1 MDSKEEL
8 KIMKKVFSSLLIV
21 LFVFGTIN
29 RGLSQVTLT
38 VDSLF
43 VSEAMWLCQN
53 DVVITHF
60 AYGPHFNMCFS
71 IKNTSKDTI
80 SVPAEK
86 IHMNISY
93 KHRRV
98 RWKKE
103 TVIDLIKDS
112 TLLIYPNSTIS
123 IRGHNFIMMDGVVST
138 GLNYRLVNFLPEI
151 EKIIN
156 HSVVVLEI
164 DGIGRA
170 TGIFKNCFTKTPF
183 FVDGTFNESIHGPT
197 NVK

>member
-80 SVPAEK
+80 SVLSEK
-86 IHMNISY
+86 IHIYISS
-93 KHRRV
+93 R
-98 RWKKE
+98 
-103 TVIDLIKDS
+103 S
-112 TLLIYPNSTIS
+112 
-123 IRGHNFIMMDGVVST
+123 
-138 GLNYRLVNFLPEI
+138 
-151 EKIIN
+151 
-156 HSVVVLEI
+156 
-164 DGIGRA
+164 
-170 TGIFKNCFTKTPF
+170 
-183 FVDGTFNESIHGPT
+183 
-197 NVK
+197 